1 VGPVNAVNAPTR
13 QPLALRE
20 ENLTR
25 LPEGVDA
32 PGYDRSALRP
42 SVVHIG
48 VGGFHRAHQAVY
60 LDDLART
67 GETGWGLVGVGL
79 RSPEMG
85 QVMSEQ
91 DRLYLLLERGDV
103 ERARVVG
110 VVDRYLFAPD
120 DPGEVLRTL
129 AAEET
134 RLVTLTITGT
144 GYRTD
149 PHSGEFDADD
159 DDLRADLADP
169 GEPRTVFGYLVEALD
184 RRRRAG
190 LPPFTVLSC
199 DNMPDNGTAA
209 RTAVVSFARL
219 RDAGL
224 ADWIKAE
231 GAFPSSMVDRIT
243 PTTTPE
249 DRDAIAAQTGVD
261 DRWPVATEPFTQWI
275 VEDSFCDG
283 RPPLERVG
291 VQFVDDVAP
300 YEAMKT
306 RMLNASHCALAYLGV
321 LAGFETIDEVV
332 ADDTFRAYLEHL
344 LADEIAPL
352 LPPVPGVDL
361 AEYRATLVQRFAN
374 PKMGDQLARLGRR
387 GSTKMP
393 NYVFPSVSAAIAAGR
408 PHQLL
413 LLAVAGWMRF
423 LRGYDYAGK
432 EVPVSG
438 PMADRLTEL
447 ALQGQEEPEA
457 LMSERSVFGAL
468 ADDASFVA
476 GVEVALRALE
486 EQGPREVI
494 ALYLGLNVE
503 RELDVDVSTVGAA
516 R

>member
-1 VGPVNAVNAPTR
+1 MNAT
-13 QPLALRE
+13 PLPLRE
-20 ENLTR
+20 ENLDR
-25 LPEGVDA
+25 LPDGVAA

-42 SVVHIG
+42 AVVHIG

-85 QVMSEQ
+85 RVMSEQ
-91 DRLYLLLERGDV
+91 DRLYLLVERGDV
-103 ERARVVG
+103 ERVRVIGSVS
-110 VVDRYLFAPD
+110 RYLFAPD
-120 DPGEVLRTL
+120 DPEEVLRTL
-129 AAEET
+129 ADETT

-144 GYRTD
+144 GYRID

-159 DDLRADLADP
+159 DDLRADLENP
-169 GEPRTVFGYLVEALD
+169 GGPRTVFGFLVEALD

-190 LPPFTVLSC
+190 RAPFTVLSC

-209 RTAVVSFARL
+209 RTAVVSFARR
-219 RDAGL
+219 RDEEL
-224 ADWIKAE
+224 ARWIETE

-249 DRDAIAAQTGVD
+249 DRAGIVARTGVD
-261 DRWPVATEPFTQWI
+261 DRWPVVTEPFTQWI

-306 RMLNASHCALAYLGV
+306 RMLNAGHCALAYLGI
-321 LAGFETIDEVV
+321 LAGFSTIDEVL
-332 ADDTFRAYLEHL
+332 ADDTFRAYFEHL

-361 AEYRATLVQRFAN
+361 AEYRRTLVQRFSN
-374 PKMGDQLARLGRR
+374 PEMGDQLARLGRR

-393 NYVFPSVSAAIAAGR
+393 NYVFPSVSAAVAAGR

-423 LRGYDYAGK
+423 LRGYDYAGN
-432 EVPVSG
+432 EVPVIG
-438 PMADRLTEL
+438 PMADRLVEL
-447 ALQGQEEPEA
+447 AREGRQEPEP
-457 LMSERSVFGAL
+457 LVSERSVFGAL
-468 ADDASFVA
+468 GEDAAFVA

-503 RELDVDVSTVGAA
+503 RKLDVDVDAPRVGAG

>member
-1 VGPVNAVNAPTR
+1 MNGAPLPLR
-13 QPLALRE
+13 QDTLAD
-20 ENLTR
+20 
-25 LPEGVDA
+25 LPDDVAA
-32 PGYDRSALRP
+32 PGYDRSALEP

-85 QVMSEQ
+85 KVLADQ
-91 DRLYLLLERGDV
+91 DNLFLVVERGETD
-103 ERARVVG
+103 RARVVG
-110 VVDRYLFAPD
+110 VLNRYLFAPD
-120 DPGEVLRTL
+120 DPAAVLDTL
-129 AAEET
+129 AAETT
-134 RLVTLTITGT
+134 RVVTLTITGS
-144 GYRTD
+144 GYRID

-159 DDLRADLADP
+159 EDLRADLEHP
-169 GEPRTVFGYLVEALD
+169 STPRTVFGFLVEALD

-219 RDAGL
+219 RDGEL
-224 ADWIKAE
+224 ADWIEAE

-243 PTTTPE
+243 PTTTPGE
-249 DRDAIAAQTGVD
+249 RERIVHQTGVD
-261 DRWPVATEPFTQWI
+261 DRWPVVTESFTQWV
-275 VEDSFCDG
+275 VEDSFCHG

-306 RMLNASHCALAYLGV
+306 RMLNAGHCALAYLGI
-321 LAGFETIDEVV
+321 LAGYSTIDEVLSDWV
-332 ADDTFRAYLEHL
+332 FRAYFEHL

-352 LPPVPGVDL
+352 LPPVPGIDL
-361 AEYRATLVQRFAN
+361 EEYQQTLVRRFAD
-374 PKMGDQLARLGRR
+374 PRMGDQLTRLGRR

-393 NYVFPSVSAAIAAGR
+393 NYVFPSVQAAVAAGR

-423 LRGYDYAGK
+423 LRGYDYAGND
-432 EVPVSG
+432 VPVEG
-438 PMADRLTEL
+438 PLADRLVEL
-447 ALQGQEEPEA
+447 ARQGQEQPEP
-457 LMSERSVFGAL
+457 LMSEQTVFGDL
-468 ADDASFVA
+468 RDDPAFAA

-494 ALYLGLNVE
+494 GLYLDL
-503 RELDVDVSTVGAA
+503 TTGAG